1 MLTLQNALLF
11 QAWGGWELAKYIE
24 LCSEKKGVSIDEKAS
39 QFYNKKTNKE
49 KKGKKEKE
57 TFIKC

>member
-39 QFYNKKTNKE
+39 QFYNKETNGE
-49 KKGKKEKE
+49 KR
-57 TFIKC
+57 